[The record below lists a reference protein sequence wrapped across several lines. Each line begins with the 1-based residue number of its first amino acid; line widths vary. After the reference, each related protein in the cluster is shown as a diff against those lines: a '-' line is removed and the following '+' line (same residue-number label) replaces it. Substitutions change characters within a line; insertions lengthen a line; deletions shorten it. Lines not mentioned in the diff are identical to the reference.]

1 MSIDFDSGALQTQQ
15 EEEEY
20 DREDY
25 AREQEL
31 QQLLTDLPDD
41 MLEDS
46 TDFSSP
52 ELNCSVCSV
61 NDQSAEHLW
70 EEERN
75 WNNHPGITEQ
85 ENFKDD
91 FRQNQYHEQYL
102 YQRNE
107 QGENHSHQLNGEP
120 HVNGWSEPHNGGEH
134 EHICG
139 NERYSYASTEGGG
152 TSGKEYA
159 AGDGYN
165 GAHHYR
171 QASDYCLP
179 ELYPSC
185 TNGKWQEMNSNQGKT
200 AGYLNEQKEH
210 FQYFIAPEHAT
221 SRDLES
227 YKVKYNPCQPDTQ
240 HKNHINHEETKRL
253 DQRFEELQSEFL
265 ETSENSL
272 ENQQLAQLQ
281 VLYKAR
287 GRQLEELRQKLEES
301 IRENRCLHHQRALV
315 EDEKKGF
322 ALSLQESKK
331 LLQNGKETELQFQ
344 GQIKVLETKVLT
356 LTTSEEEALKK
367 MKIAE
372 AAMESMQQ
380 QLMDLCH
387 SESLTRAREQHET
400 AITALRQK
408 YEEKILALQQ
418 KIDEMSSALA
428 EQKEVRHCLEEHIK
442 QLERQEEEAKLE
454 KADLINRLTKSLEE
468 SQKQCSDLLQT
479 GTVQEINQLRFQ
491 LQQTQS
497 AKNISDG
504 MIKSLQE
511 ELTEL
516 KEQISLYESA
526 AKFGIFVSDPS
537 GETEIQMSES
547 YMELGI
553 KRVNW
558 KTSKSHS
565 RVQYGASDENLS
577 QDDLI
582 LDLKA
587 ELQRLLNSI
596 KIKRSQV
603 IQFQNDLKESQ
614 RQISEL
620 KKKLETAEKLARD
633 HEVRASSLQK
643 QLDQSYPSSFA
654 TDKDIQEK
662 MDMLKKE
669 NQTLQQE
676 IENNRQQIQ
685 QLMANEEKL
694 KVLNQ
699 ELCNE
704 MRQMVQDFDQDK
716 QADNERYER
725 IYQHHH
731 EDVKSCLRKELLEK
745 HTIEKEH
752 LTHIYEEQL
761 SHLRAKLEELNQKM
775 SEVQECY
782 ITICR
787 EKETLEE
794 TLKEKLEQELKSKE
808 DQLKKQLYE
817 EKEESLNKLKAELD
831 EKHKIAMITA
841 KDQWMKEKAA
851 DIKQQVET
859 RVALAQMQ
867 WQSEQEKIKEQA
879 KEAEKNWQ
887 LQLDK
892 TMEEMKRKHL
902 VDTEDCG
909 CQTEQS
915 SAISLQELEA
925 QLESQK
931 QSTEEKNECLKE
943 ALEKLE
949 VELERK
955 HQESVAKQVET
966 ALTKAHAR
974 WVQELTSLAEYK
986 FNLRAEKEK
995 WDKEHEQD
1003 VAKQVSIILNVAED
1017 KWLKK
1022 HLKELE
1028 EFGANTKNEELQ
1040 EKVTSLEREL
1050 KLRKEQHAALLKAEL
1065 AKARAEWSKEKQE
1078 EINRIHELNE
1088 RDYRTFL
1095 DNHRNKISEA
1105 LAAAKE
1111 DFERQKNDLLA
1122 HKVAEIRKLLDEKQ
1136 KEWTVHETKKLQL
1149 ERQQCQNETVAEIK
1163 LLLREIQDQLPKQF
1177 NSESPWNEK
1186 LCSTPK
1192 QSPRVFNDEMS
1203 ACLHKAFKDMVYKI
1217 VEAAKQEWNE
1227 KSEEKL
1233 VCAIKE
1239 AELRHEQNMKARE
1252 EQLKRLAQLAHGRQ
1266 EVELQ
1271 KKLNQNS
1278 ALKVEDQSSKQTS
1291 SDPEEKPCS
1300 EHCFEQHEKLK
1311 RKLEKACKQLQFI
1324 VKDHKVKVQQ
1334 LKEKHEIATQA
1345 IKEKGELKRKLQEI
1359 KATCNTAVKRSQEG
1373 KNSSENCRLCS
1384 GEGLKEMRAQ
1394 YMMAVDKIREDMLC
1408 YIKESKERASEMLR
1422 TEVLRERQET
1432 ARKMRKYYL
1441 ICLQQLL
1448 IDNGKNEGAERKIM
1462 NAASKLATMAKALE
1476 TPLPTRICN
1485 KDNGTTGHEHST
1497 IPVEKE
1503 KIGLARA
1510 CKETKFFGKTEEI
1523 KDDKPPNVNIKKN
1536 LPHSL
1541 SQQIEAVTV
1550 HENKTT
1556 PWKKMEF
1563 QHRTNEA
1570 LQYCKNIDGS
1580 LSEDTASLFHCD
1592 KDKTTI
1598 NCYLLKGMQKEV
1610 LMNAT
1615 DTHIQ
1620 NSKMP
1625 QSRSSFGK
1633 LHTRSCNEDISDLT
1647 SAHVACQGQGQGQ
1660 DQDQVPVL
1668 KRLAYSKSKEDGGAK
1683 SETGYSFDIKEMPV
1697 RDEGASGDWN
1707 SSQDVKLDNNL
1718 VPSSYPMYKTIP
1730 MRNHAIQVPP
1740 SSTSVASEV
1749 CCLPDAEE
1757 NTYVLKQSMF
1767 PLKHINDQG
1776 GASKKSVIYKELLC
1790 KSSRSKSQTH
1800 ITLSSA
1806 ENSNFDLVTVN
1817 DMLVSGAEIVNK
1829 SYCKKS
1835 ITGTKIAQQDSGFDS
1850 PLPNFS

>member
-808 DQLKKQLYE
+808 DQ
-817 EKEESLNKLKAELD
+817 
-831 EKHKIAMITA
+831 
-841 KDQWMKEKAA
+841 
-851 DIKQQVET
+851 
-859 RVALAQMQ
+859 
-867 WQSEQEKIKEQA
+867 IKEQA

-1163 LLLREIQDQLPKQF
+1163 LLLREIQDQLP
-1177 NSESPWNEK
+1177 NESPWNEK

-1239 AELRHEQNMKARE
+1239 AELRHEQNMKAS
-1252 EQLKRLAQLAHGRQ
+1252 
-1266 EVELQ
+1266 
-1271 KKLNQNS
+1271 KLFF
-1278 ALKVEDQSSKQTS
+1278 DKQTS

-1485 KDNGTTGHEHST
+1485 KDNGTTG
-1497 IPVEKE
+1497 
-1503 KIGLARA
+1503 
-1510 CKETKFFGKTEEI
+1510 
-1523 KDDKPPNVNIKKN
+1523 
-1536 LPHSL
+1536 
-1541 SQQIEAVTV
+1541 
-1550 HENKTT
+1550 
-1556 PWKKMEF
+1556 M
-1563 QHRTNEA
+1563 NE
-1570 LQYCKNIDGS
+1570 LY
-1580 LSEDTASLFHCD
+1580 
-1592 KDKTTI
+1592 
-1598 NCYLLKGMQKEV
+1598 
-1610 LMNAT
+1610 
-1615 DTHIQ
+1615 
-1620 NSKMP
+1620 
-1625 QSRSSFGK
+1625 
-1633 LHTRSCNEDISDLT
+1633 IS
-1647 SAHVACQGQGQGQ
+1647 
-1660 DQDQVPVL
+1660 
-1668 KRLAYSKSKEDGGAK
+1668 
-1683 SETGYSFDIKEMPV
+1683 
-1697 RDEGASGDWN
+1697 
-1707 SSQDVKLDNNL
+1707 
-1718 VPSSYPMYKTIP
+1718 
-1730 MRNHAIQVPP
+1730 
-1740 SSTSVASEV
+1740 
-1749 CCLPDAEE
+1749 
-1757 NTYVLKQSMF
+1757 
-1767 PLKHINDQG
+1767 
-1776 GASKKSVIYKELLC
+1776 
-1790 KSSRSKSQTH
+1790 
-1800 ITLSSA
+1800 
-1806 ENSNFDLVTVN
+1806 
-1817 DMLVSGAEIVNK
+1817 
-1829 SYCKKS
+1829 
-1835 ITGTKIAQQDSGFDS
+1835 
-1850 PLPNFS
+1850 